1 MNKNLER
8 FYKWKENKSNFLLFD
23 VEANTDWEWDLNKM
37 EIIQIWYIKFDSEYN
52 VLNKG
57 SIFVKPSLSPQL
69 TDFIIDLT
77 WITQEE
83 VDTWMIFSDAL
94 REFLGMYN
102 KDTDYIMSYGNYDM
116 KQLLSDCKN
125 NNLVYPFDEWDIWK
139 YSKHINVKNA
149 LAKKIDIREK
159 WMWNLLKYLWL
170 ELEGKHHNWEDDCL
184 NILKLVK
191 HVFK

>member
-8 FYKWKENKSNFLLFD
+8 LYNWRETKSNFLLFD
-23 VEANTDWEWDLNKM
+23 VEANTNWEWDLSKM

-57 SIFVKPSLSPQL
+57 SIFVKPTLSSKL

-77 WITQEE
+77 WITQKE
-83 VDTWMIFSDAL
+83 VDSWIVFSEAL
-94 REFLGMYN
+94 TEFLGMYY

-116 KQLLSDCKN
+116 KQLLSDCKS
-125 NNLVYPFDEWDIWK
+125 NNLDYPFDEWDTWR
-139 YSKHINVKNA
+139 YSKHINIKNA
-149 LAKKIDIREK
+149 LAKKLDIREK
-159 WMWNLLKYLWL
+159 WMWNLLEYLWL
-170 ELEGKHHNWEDDCL
+170 ELEWKHHNWEDDCL